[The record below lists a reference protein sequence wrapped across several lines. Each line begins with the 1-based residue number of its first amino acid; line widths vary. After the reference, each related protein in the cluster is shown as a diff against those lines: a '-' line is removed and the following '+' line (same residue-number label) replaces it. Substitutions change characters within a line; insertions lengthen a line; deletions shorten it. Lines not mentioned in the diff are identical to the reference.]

1 MIIFTD
7 GSTRIRNKKG
17 ALNQGGYGVVVYENN
32 IIIDAFGKQVKNT
45 TNNRMELTAI
55 KEALKRYGTSP
66 DNWDAPTIYTDS
78 SYCVMSL
85 TKWIHT
91 WKADNWIRPGG
102 KPVENED
109 LMKELY
115 ELLYV
120 KDRFGHITKC
130 SGHSGIVGN
139 ELADKIA
146 TGEMTPVE
154 VYFSD
159 VENNIPN
166 YGYYITEKKY
176 IPNVNYKDVPDYWVT
191 GIEDGW
197 IVPDKALWEWYIDY
211 KSQKLQNEEK

>member
-1 MIIFTD
+1 MIIYTD
-7 GSTRIRNKKG
+7 GSTRGRNEKG
-17 ALNQGGYGVVVYENN
+17 ALNQGGYGVVVYANN

-91 WKADNWIRPGG
+91 WKVDNWIRPGG

-115 ELLYV
+115 DLLYI

-130 SGHSGIVGN
+130 SGHNGIIGN

-146 TGEMTPVE
+146 TGTITPME
-154 VYFSD
+154 AYFSD
-159 VENNIPN
+159 VENNIPT
-166 YGYYITEKKY
+166 YGYFFGNYWKADWS
-176 IPNVNYKDVPDYWVT
+176 YKDNPQYWIT
-191 GIEDGW
+191 GIEEGW
-197 IVPDKALWEWYIDY
+197 INPDKALLDWYKQY
-211 KSQKLQNEEK
+211 KSQNLKNEEK